1 MNIQTAGKTV
11 KENLMNAHKFV
22 VLVAVTITVL
32 IMSCSDPNGGGGQDA
47 LTMSDYLKYV
57 QPKSEEWGDRSV
69 TVYHLNPEYKEE
81 IITFF
86 SNENRLV
93 IDTYSRDWELGK
105 TVFRYV
111 ELVELKNGTNFCPK
125 FLQYSASDST
135 ILTEY
140 MAFNEPKIGDTI
152 VMPWDE
158 GDMTIEYLGQN
169 SPSSIVFNESPPF
182 GRWMYPGYYKLTC
195 DGYSGHRYLHISG
208 GSDGTES
215 VAKFTSWDQP

>member
-1 MNIQTAGKTV
+1 MEFP
-11 KENLMNAHKFV
+11 KENLMKAHKFV
-22 VLVAVTITVL
+22 ALVAVAIAVV
-32 IMSCSDPNGGGGQDA
+32 IMSCSDLNEGGGQDVF
-47 LTMSDYLKYV
+47 TMSDYLKYV
-57 QPKSEEWGDRSV
+57 QPKSEDWGNRSV
-69 TVYHLNPEYKEE
+69 TVYLLNPEYKEE
-81 IITFF
+81 IITVF

-111 ELVELKNGTNFCPK
+111 ELVELKSGTSFCPK

-140 MAFNEPKIGDTI
+140 MAFDEPKIGDARI
-152 VMPWDE
+152 MPWDE

-169 SPSSIVFNESPPF
+169 SPPSMVFNESPRF

-195 DGYSGHRYLHISG
+195 AGNSGHRYLHISG
-208 GSDGTES
+208 GSDGAKST
-215 VAKFTSWDQP
+215 AKFTSWGQP